1 MNGLI
6 LTATSSALWSS
17 PSIRDQELGDRQT
30 IADSKRDFHQQFPYV
45 IAPLY
50 RRLTDELLVE
60 LHLLSHQTQF
70 KSNALFAVGLETV
83 FRSFTQGYRPEDHP
97 PLLFNALC
105 SSNGFE
111 ADQLRTEAGNALE
124 QAGSQ
129 SVGGFDDWIKQLRLP
144 EDTHYS
150 RLMAIGLFSLLEAS
164 KGMAD
169 KATDVEHVK
178 SKASELSES
187 LNLVP
192 ARVDKDIN
200 LFLTSRERMAQA
212 VELMEETLAS
222 ERKKREQRLAESTQ
236 GTAS

>member
-1 MNGLI
+1 MPCLRLAWTLSFAPSLRGTGLKS
-6 LTATSSALWSS
+6 TS
-17 PSIRDQELGDRQT
+17 
-30 IADSKRDFHQQFPYV
+30 
-45 IAPLY
+45 
-50 RRLTDELLVE
+50 
-60 LHLLSHQTQF
+60 
-70 KSNALFAVGLETV
+70 TV
-83 FRSFTQGYRPEDHP
+83 VQ
-97 PLLFNALC
+97 ALC

-124 QAGSQ
+124 HAGSQ

-192 ARVDKDIN
+192 RVDKDIN
-200 LFLTSRERMAQA
+200 LFLTSRERMA
-212 VELMEETLAS
+212 
-222 ERKKREQRLAESTQ
+222 RR
-236 GTAS
+236 